1 MSEVVVST
9 DASVKQNE
17 SVGVGYAIERID
29 DDGEQIE
36 MLKKG
41 AKNVTDECD
50 GGHSQRVNR
59 GEFLAVVYGVEEAA
73 ELVESGESIV
83 VRCDSDHVVRKV
95 RSGRRFDGDLQ
106 ERLDTALSETSWTI
120 REIPRNLN
128 SLADSLSKQASTEK
142 IR

>member
-36 MLKKG
+36 MLEKG
-41 AKNVTDECD
+41 ARNVTDECG
-50 GGHSQRVNR
+50 GGHSERVNR
-59 GEFLAVVYGVEEAA
+59 GELLAVVYGVEEAISYLND
-73 ELVESGESIV
+73 EENIS
-83 VRCDSDHVVRKV
+83 VRCDNDHVVRKV
-95 RSGRRFDGDLQ
+95 RSGRGFDEDLQ
-106 ERLDTALSETSWTI
+106 ERLDSVLSATSWEI

-128 SLADSLSKQASTEK
+128 SLADSLSKQASTDK